1 MIKGIFEF
9 YFEMMSREEQIVYRA
24 IYDGLLNMHEGF
36 VVPRCEYDKLGDIF
50 EKITDDHPEIF
61 YVKSI
66 QIQSGGLF
74 SEYRIIPEYRFDK
87 EEVQYINSEVE
98 KEVEVV
104 LRKCRDTDPFEIEKM
119 IHDYLV
125 GKATYKDVDAPYS
138 HEMPGVFLYGIGVC
152 EGMAKAF
159 KYLCDLVGIRSGII
173 VGNTKSEASAHAWN
187 QVCIEHRWYNVD
199 VTFDSNLSKYA
210 GDIRYDYFNVTDA
223 ELSDR
228 TSFYTVPECS
238 EYYGFYVKKRQFA
251 NCQKELKAILR
262 KRHGNIVSVQ
272 LPRINCPKR
281 QLDEYLLETISD
293 GLGRFGA
300 YNVSIAP
307 NYEMNVFT
315 VKINKELF

>member
-1 MIKGIFEF
+1 MIKGVFEF

-24 IYDGLLNMHEGF
+24 MYDGLLNMQENF
-36 VVPRCEYDKLGDIF
+36 TVSKCEYDKLGDIF

-66 QIQSGGLF
+66 KIQSGGSF
-74 SEYRIIPEYRFDK
+74 SGYRIIPEYRFDK
-87 EEVQYINSEVE
+87 EEVQYINSEIK
-98 KEVEVV
+98 KEIEAV
-104 LRKCRDTDPFEIEKM
+104 LRKCRETDSFEIEKM

-187 QVCIEHRWYNVD
+187 QVCIENRWYNVD

-223 ELSDR
+223 ELSYR
-228 TSFYTVPECS
+228 TSFYTVPECR
-238 EYYGFYVKKRQFA
+238 EYYGFYAKKRQFA
-251 NCQKELKAILR
+251 NCQKELKAIIR
-262 KRHGNIVSVQ
+262 RRHGNIVSVQ
-272 LPRINCPKR
+272 LPRVNCSQS
-281 QLDEYLLETISD
+281 QLDEYLFETISD
-293 GLGRFGA
+293 WLGRFGT
-300 YNVSIAP
+300 YSISIAP